1 MVEISEEQ
9 KEKIREYYKEKLNVP
24 NLEFEALND
33 KFINIYSDEIN
44 LNDVQPGMEDLEFIE
59 KILNA
64 KFQGI
69 KNTTGKFYFNFRF
82 NE

>member
-9 KEKIREYYKEKLNVP
+9 KEKIREYYKEKHNVP

>member
-24 NLEFEALND
+24 NLEFEALNN
-33 KFINIYSDEIN
+33 KFINIYSAEIN
-44 LNDVQPGMEDLEFIE
+44 LNDVQPGMEDLVFIE